1 MYMYHVTTWHT
12 IYDSAYHSSSWPFGS
27 EFRLIFQPLQMRR
40 FLAEMFVGPVVLL
53 SGFYAVAVYML
64 VEVP

>member
-12 IYDSAYHSSSWPFGS
+12 IYDSAYHSSSWSFGS

-40 FLAEMFVGPVVLL
+40 FLAEKFVGPVVLL
-53 SGFYAVAVYML
+53 SGFYAGAVYML